1 MYKYAKQ
8 GFWYFPD
15 ICDGG
20 RDRERWSWGEA
31 GISEDG
37 RVQEEDL
44 TRWGQSL
51 GLSPCPLSFKCR
63 LSRSID
69 PWNIHTYNSLKSEKR
84 IDKLRMTIFHNC
96 LFYKVSQKKHSYKIF
111 CRCSHGMRAVE
122 HAIIAMCRTLCPHSP
137 AHKILGNHSCV
148 FSNFS
153 NFVSSHES
161 SGAEN
166 FIRVFFWDTL

>member
-1 MYKYAKQ
+1 
-8 GFWYFPD
+8 
-15 ICDGG
+15 
-20 RDRERWSWGEA
+20 
-31 GISEDG
+31 
-37 RVQEEDL
+37 
-44 TRWGQSL
+44 
-51 GLSPCPLSFKCR
+51 
-63 LSRSID
+63 
-69 PWNIHTYNSLKSEKR
+69 
-84 IDKLRMTIFHNC
+84 MTIFHNC

-153 NFVSSHES
+153 NFVTSHES

-166 FIRVFFWDTL
+166 FIRVFFLGHPVVVVVTRLSWHSIHRRPQEAVPPVLKHNNAITLRSNAIKKALLRYFCPSWCQDLCAYQASVNFCSI

>member
-1 MYKYAKQ
+1 MIKRKPTFSQIYATLVVCTK
-8 GFWYFPD
+8 PH
-15 ICDGG
+15 
-20 RDRERWSWGEA
+20 SS
-31 GISEDG
+31 GILD
-37 RVQEEDL
+37 
-44 TRWGQSL
+44 
-51 GLSPCPLSFKCR
+51 
-63 LSRSID
+63 
-69 PWNIHTYNSLKSEKR
+69 
-84 IDKLRMTIFHNC
+84 
-96 LFYKVSQKKHSYKIF
+96 LFYRVSQKKHSYKIF

-166 FIRVFFWDTL
+166 FIGVLFLGHPVVHVTSTVILQKSEKKMVPPQDKNPSLKMINKGY